1 MLGIFSHRFH
11 RSTQIVWVRRFSH
24 RFHGIHRNSCGG
36 YSPTDFTDLH
46 RLFGC
51 VESPTDCTDLHRLFG
66 CLQGGALVSSAP
78 TELRWCTSCYVGAL
92 ETSAPPEVSSFCVNL
107 CNLWE
112 APLCKKFCADPC
124 NLWEAFCCCGG
135 KDTSATIF
143 RSLTICVDPCNLW
156 ENHSARSSVKSAYS
170 VGGSTVC
177 LVGALETSAPPEI
190 EICGRIVAKVV

>member
-1 MLGIFSHRFH
+1 MDINIESGSTQIVWVRRISHRIHRIHRNSCGGYSPTDF

-24 RFHGIHRNSCGG
+24 RIHRIHRNSCGG

-51 VESPTDCTDLHRLFG
+51 VDSPTDFTDLHRLFG

-112 APLCKKFCADPC
+112 APLSKKFCVNLC
-124 NLWEAFCCCGG
+124 NLWEALCCCGG

-143 RSLTICVDPCNLW
+143 RSLTICK
-156 ENHSARSSVKSAYS
+156 SVQS
-170 VGGSTVC
+170 VGGPLFAR
-177 LVGALETSAPPEI
+177 LVHFLLGWCT
-190 EICGRIVAKVV
+190 

>member
-1 MLGIFSHRFH
+1 MDINIESGSAQIVWVRRFSHRFH

-24 RFHGIHRNSCGG
+24 RLHGSTQIVWVRRISHRIHRIHRNSCGG
-36 YSPTDFTDLH
+36 YSPTDF
-46 RLFGC
+46 
-51 VESPTDCTDLHRLFG
+51 TDLHRLFG

-92 ETSAPPEVSSFCVNL
+92 ETSAPPEVSSICVNL

-124 NLWEAFCCCGG
+124 NLWEALCCCGG

-143 RSLTICVDPCNLW
+143 RSLTICVNL
-156 ENHSARSSVKSAYS
+156 
-170 VGGSTVC
+170 
-177 LVGALETSAPPEI
+177 
-190 EICGRIVAKVV
+190 